1 MSRQYRQIASD
12 IAEIENEQNEAYVAP
27 PSGESSGSQSS
38 ILANR
43 QSSGPDNSG
52 ERAQA
57 NRPNTQSSNEASPN
71 NAGSVERIDG
81 FDEVFDPA
89 VSTDYE
95 CPVCM
100 LVLRNPVQTQC
111 GHRFCAACIN
121 RHIE

>member
-71 NAGSVERIDG
+71 NAGSSERIDG
-81 FDEVFDPA
+81 FDEIFDPT

-111 GHRFCAACIN
+111 GHRFCAACIK

>member
-1 MSRQYRQIASD
+1 MSQQYRQLASD
-12 IAEIENEQNEAYVAP
+12 IAEIENEQNEAYVAS
-27 PSGESSGSQSS
+27 SGESSGSQSS
-38 ILANR
+38 ILANP

-52 ERAQA
+52 ERAEA
-57 NRPNTQSSNEASPN
+57 NRPNSQSSNEASPN

-81 FDEVFDPA
+81 FDEIFDPA
-89 VSTDYE
+89 VSADYE

-111 GHRFCAACIN
+111 GHRFCATCIK